1 MSNYVKTV
9 DFAAKD
15 ALPTGNP
22 NKIARGTQVDTELN
36 NIATAIA
43 TKEDLTNKAQ
53 AGGYAS
59 LGFDGFLPEAQLSTN
74 IPRLNA
80 NNTFTGATQTL
91 SATAP
96 KSVMTE
102 TGAGSDAKNWIIR
115 SSSGIWALS
124 TSTDAAP
131 SVAINNAIT
140 VTRTGTTV
148 GIINLLGT
156 AVQVNGNAIWHTG
169 NDGSGSGLDADTVDG
184 SHASAF
190 ALASHVHSA
199 ADITTGTLAVA
210 RGGTGTTTST
220 GTGSVVLSASPT
232 LSGTITGGTFS
243 GTHSG
248 DGSAVT
254 NLNASNLSAGTVP
267 SARITSASV
276 AQWQADLTTRNIS
289 AKGGVAKTLSTSAPS
304 GGSDG
309 DIWYQY

>member
-22 NKIARGTQVDTELN
+22 NKLARGTQVDTEFN

-43 TKEDLTNKAQ
+43 TKEDLANKGQ

-59 LGFDGFLPEAQLSTN
+59 VGFDGFVPDGQISIN
-74 IPRLNA
+74 IPRLSQ

-91 SATAP
+91 SAAAP
-96 KSVMTE
+96 KFVTNE
-102 TGAGSDAKNWIIR
+102 TGAGTDAKNWIIR
-115 SSSGIWALS
+115 ATSGTWTLS
-124 TSTDAAP
+124 TATDLSPGTA
-131 SVAINNAIT
+131 VNNAIS

-148 GIINLLGT
+148 GIINFLGT
-156 AVQVNGNAIWHTG
+156 SVQINGNAIWHTG
-169 NDGSGSGLDADTVDG
+169 NDGAGTGLDADTVDG

-190 ALASHVHSA
+190 ALASHQHNAS
-199 ADITTGTLAVA
+199 DITTGVLAVA

-220 GTGSVVLSASPT
+220 GSGSVVLSASPS
-232 LSGTITGGTFS
+232 LSGTISGGTFS
-243 GTHSG
+243 GNHSG

-254 NLNASNLSAGTVP
+254 NLNASNLAAGSVP
-267 SARITSASV
+267 DARI
-276 AQWQADLTTRNIS
+276 AQSNVTQHQAALTTRNIS
-289 AKGGVAKTLSTSAPS
+289 GKGGIVKTLGTGAPS

-309 DIWYQY
+309 DIHYRY

>member
-43 TKEDLTNKAQ
+43 TKEDATNKAQ

-59 LGFDGFLPEAQLSTN
+59 LGFDGFVPDAQISTT
-74 IPRLNA
+74 IPRLNQ

-91 SATAP
+91 SATSP
-96 KSVMTE
+96 KIVLNE
-102 TGAGSDAKNWIIR
+102 TGAGTDAKNWVTR
-115 SSSGIWALS
+115 LSSGTWALS
-124 TSTDAAP
+124 TATDAAP
-131 SVAINNAIT
+131 STAISNAIT
-140 VTRTGTTV
+140 ISRTGTTV

-169 NDGSGSGLDADTVDG
+169 NDGPSSGLDADTVD
-184 SHASAF
+184 SRHASEF
-190 ALASHVHSA
+190 ALANHTHA
-199 ADITTGTLAVA
+199 ASDITTGVLAVA
-210 RGGTGTTTST
+210 RGGTGVATST

-254 NLNASNLSAGTVP
+254 NLNAANLASGSIP
-267 SARITSASV
+267 DARV
-276 AQWQADLTTRNIS
+276 AQSNVTQHQAALTTRNIS
-289 AKGGVAKTLSTSAPS
+289 GKTGTTKTLSTSAAS

-309 DIWYQY
+309 DIWYRY